1 MQGKIYS
8 TPKGDIYYWTDFTAP
23 DPLTLVL
30 LPGLTADHRLFGLQV
45 KAFVGRYRLLVW
57 DAPGHGASRP
67 FPLNFSLRDQA
78 VWLHGILEQEGIQ
91 SFCLV
96 GQSMGG
102 YVAQCFLQEYPGE
115 AAGFIAIDSAPLKR
129 RYTTRWEIAL
139 LRHCGPVY
147 RLYPWRA
154 LRVAGADG
162 CADTPYGRAL
172 MRRRPCCSAASTTG
186 PPPPSVITAPG
197 LRGKACLLSGCPPP
211 DTIPTPTTLSASTG
225 RSALSWT
232 SCWNPG
238 GRNRAG
244 PLFIAESLL

>member
-172 MRRRPCCSAASTTG
+172 MRRGVHDRAASTK
-186 PPPPSVITAPG
+186 
-197 LRGKACLLSGCPPP
+197 RY
-211 DTIPTPTTLSASTG
+211 
-225 RSALSWT
+225 
-232 SCWNPG
+232 
-238 GRNRAG
+238 NRAWSAG
-244 PLFIAESLL
+244 EGLPLVWVPAAGHNSNTDNPVCVDRQIGSFVDKLLESGRP

>member
-8 TPKGDIYYWTDFTAP
+8 TPKGDIHYWTDFTAP
-23 DPLTLVL
+23 EAMTLVL
-30 LPGLTADHRLFGLQV
+30 LPGLTADHRLFDLQV
-45 KAFVGRYRLLVW
+45 KAFAGRYRILVW

-67 FPLNFSLRDQA
+67 FPLDFSLRDQA
-78 VWLHGILEQEGIQ
+78 VWLHGILEQEEVRA
-91 SFCLV
+91 FCLV

-162 CADTPYGRAL
+162 CADTPGRLRRHPLRPGPHAPDDGQL
-172 MRRRPCCSAASTTG
+172 FPRRIRRPGG
-186 PPPPSVITAPG
+186 PR
-197 LRGKACLLSGCPPP
+197 LP
-211 DTIPTPTTLSASTG
+211 DAG
-225 RSALSWT
+225 R
-232 SCWNPG
+232 
-238 GRNRAG
+238 RAG
-244 PLFIAESLL
+244 GQPPLPHRLPGPAVLRRP